1 MKRGSLTRRHL
12 GLVSFTAFAA
22 GVLASMLASPR
33 ARAAEEIFPV
43 VDLHVDLPWQLHFRK
58 RALDLSKGQMSRT
71 AMTQGHVR
79 ALVLPLYVPDDVRP
93 EGPRIDDHLAMLS
106 TLDRLAEQPGSPFG
120 PLPRPGE
127 PPPSEGAVR
136 IFLSFEGAGAFADEP
151 ERIDAFLQLG
161 VRLVGLVHMHD
172 NALGTSSTGVAKNR
186 GKLGLTDK
194 GKMLAQR
201 LYERGA
207 LVDVSHLS
215 DAGFADL
222 VPLAAAH
229 HAPLV
234 ATHSDAREV
243 WGSPRNLTDD
253 QLRAI
258 AQSGGV
264 VGLNLHAPYL
274 AKGVDAGWDEIV
286 AQARHLVRV
295 AGEDHVAIGSDF
307 EGGIIAPADMKDA
320 SSFPEL
326 ARRLRGDG
334 LSATAVRKMFADN
347 ALRVLLSPRHEG
359 PADKP

>member
-1 MKRGSLTRRHL
+1 MKKRRL
-12 GLVSFTAFAA
+12 GALAAVAA
-22 GVLASMLASPR
+22 GLMATAAAAPQ
-33 ARAAEEIFPV
+33 AQAAEETFPV

-58 RALDLSKGQMSRT
+58 RPLDLSKGQMSRA
-71 AMTQGHVR
+71 AMARGRVR
-79 ALVLPLYVPDDVRP
+79 AVVLPLYVPDDVRP
-93 EGPRIDDHLAMLS
+93 EGPRIEDHLAMLS

-120 PLPRPGE
+120 ALPRPGE
-127 PPPSEGAVR
+127 VPPPDGPVR
-136 IFLSFEGAGAFADEP
+136 VFLSFEGAGAFADEP
-151 ERIDAFLQLG
+151 ERIDAFLELG

-172 NALGTSSTGVAKNR
+172 NALGTSSTGAAKNR
-186 GKLGLTDK
+186 GKVGLTDK
-194 GKMLAQR
+194 GKALAQR

-207 LVDVSHLS
+207 IVDVSHLS

-229 HAPLV
+229 RVPLV
-234 ATHSDAREV
+234 ATHSDARAV

-253 QLRAI
+253 QLRVI

-286 AQARHLVRV
+286 AQAMHLERV

-326 ARRLRGDG
+326 ARRLREAG